1 MDPIFI
7 YYNNLEFKDKKI
19 FNIKFSNEDRLQGV
33 MFRKDRDYYLTSMS
47 CFIELA
53 TDLNETANFK
63 QITEISKLSN
73 EILKKGVDHKYKEP
87 ELEIT
92 FGDGITVALES
103 VKTNRALSVETVEF
117 FDHVTHQKRL
127 ALVYSPYK
135 ELKEFG
141 LTFEKKNKSDKI
153 GGYSIK
159 FKEIKNKLFLEKE
172 LYFDKTIIN
181 DLFQNYKY
189 HNIILFEY
197 MNWIYLFELDII
209 KEYYNKIKNNE
220 KVDFQ
225 LFLSKI
231 IFPNDLT
238 THRFLF
244 ERSKTYIGDRWP
256 IIITNTN
263 LILKE
268 NINYYITKEMYAKNK
283 SFFENVPE
291 IGEVTVTN
299 RMLTNFRKYLNNSN
313 YNVTKV
319 YGFRTQKETTVVLKK
334 EHFAIPDFNF
344 HVRLKDAKSSNLQKN
359 IFNFSI
365 LFFKYDTVVEPA
377 PNNTDDLSGQ
387 VAYIKNISA
396 KINLKS
402 LTHAFENFFLFD
414 LEEMIKTVY
423 ATELNKDFSIYGLIS
438 FSGETKKNN
447 KLDLIKPNE
456 KIKFQLIKDTYKEN
470 IKLELGK
477 VHKKNLSALLAIKF
491 STLEF

>member
-1 MDPIFI
+1 
-7 YYNNLEFKDKKI
+7 
-19 FNIKFSNEDRLQGV
+19 
-33 MFRKDRDYYLTSMS
+33 
-47 CFIELA
+47 
-53 TDLNETANFK
+53 
-63 QITEISKLSN
+63 
-73 EILKKGVDHKYKEP
+73 
-87 ELEIT
+87 
-92 FGDGITVALES
+92 
-103 VKTNRALSVETVEF
+103 
-117 FDHVTHQKRL
+117 
-127 ALVYSPYK
+127 
-135 ELKEFG
+135 
-141 LTFEKKNKSDKI
+141 
-153 GGYSIK
+153 
-159 FKEIKNKLFLEKE
+159 
-172 LYFDKTIIN
+172 
-181 DLFQNYKY
+181 
-189 HNIILFEY
+189 
-197 MNWIYLFELDII
+197 MNWIYLFKLDII

-220 KVDFQ
+220 EVDFQ

-256 IIITNTN
+256 IIINNTN

-268 NINYYITKEMYAKNK
+268 NINYYMTKEMYAKNK
-283 SFFENVPE
+283 SFYENVPE
-291 IGEVTVTN
+291 IGEVAVTN

-402 LTHAFENFFLFD
+402 LTHAFENFFLYD

-470 IKLELGK
+470 K
-477 VHKKNLSALLAIKF
+477 VGVR
-491 STLEF
+491 